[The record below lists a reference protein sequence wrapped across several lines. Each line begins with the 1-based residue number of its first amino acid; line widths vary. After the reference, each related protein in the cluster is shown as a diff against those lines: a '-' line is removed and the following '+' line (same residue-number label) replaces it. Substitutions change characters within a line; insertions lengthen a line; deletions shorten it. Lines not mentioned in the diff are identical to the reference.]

1 MLSLWHNKETIMNYK
16 NIVLA
21 FILFLTVSVSAVA
34 GNPVTNGPAP
44 EYSEDFYDHSE
55 FELCLM

>member
-1 MLSLWHNKETIMNYK
+1 MNYK